1 MFLCVHA
8 ILVCCFA
15 IIQYILYNDTMFH
28 DFTYNAIK
36 CNLNTDKADIP
47 NTTNIV

>member
-1 MFLCVHA
+1 M
-8 ILVCCFA
+8 
-15 IIQYILYNDTMFH
+15 YH

-36 CNLNTDKADIP
+36 CNLNTDKADMP